1 MMSLEASA
9 MALKSRAEVQLLDV
23 LNQKKA
29 RSASLYLKEE
39 QEKALEDEEDS
50 QQSHARNRIALE
62 ALPASSEEDRMLSEV
77 RQLEEDYFV
86 VGSEDN
92 QSQHKSASEG
102 PSQIELNDV
111 RRRDRHMEAQMQYGE
126 EVKAISEDVEVAI
139 IRAADHVKEVLA
151 TIDER
156 IQEAKVALTN
166 SQLLLASDNESIL
179 SMWKELEAVCQRRTD
194 EIALFAAQLEEIE
207 QTRIHRV
214 RIGLQ
219 RLTCVLMETA
229 HALPPEVERIIEAE
243 AYEVNAVV
251 ICNRRVYADLVA
263 RMDTANVDVFLDARL
278 SWEQGQIRW
287 RHLRHDRAIATFHDT
302 LNSSLFTDP
311 EERQLVLEQIRVFQ
325 EKVHSEQRLA
335 LLKQLE
341 YAGASLTSSQA
352 KEFLEELSATQQYE
366 EEKNQ
371 SFFADLRGLH
381 EAKGGAAKSLRE
393 ALRLELHGFGAM
405 AKEGVVEEA
414 KRTLVALLSDDSM
427 EDFFR
432 AAGGLKTELDTLAKQ
447 LCIADLVY
455 SENLEPVVG
464 SVGVL
469 LSALPLESVMEK
481 QGKEAERKAVQS
493 TLEKIRK
500 ASKSEIMTL
509 LPGLQ
514 TQISMLINLEDMHD
528 SFKGELGD
536 ILAQLDG
543 ILQDYGSLQASG
555 AASPSPLT
563 RTGTMSPINASAGA
577 PSEKTFSPPPSA
589 SVTLNSPKST
599 RKSSAMFG
607 GKVGDSS
614 QSSGNLVDLVAIR
627 KVQRRLGTL
636 LYASELGGPWQQHL
650 HFIADQLQLQ
660 TQANWIVDQ
669 VIARE
674 CDDLMGRRQQES
686 LLLVEEM
693 GKRMEQQSA
702 LLHDRVEKLAKFF
715 LRVVLCMEESVDKVQ
730 YVNLS
735 VMDLLDTLKDNNEE
749 NLAEIETKFTQS
761 CARLRHSPTD
771 SVLRDEFQRSS
782 SLLMLVEE
790 EYRAYD
796 KRVSLAADNN
806 VVAIGKQRLLYLQR
820 LCDHFGLRQLTRL
833 KSDDTFNL
841 DSFLSVQHIEQ
852 MLSLSTDTTTTEQ
865 PASESEPPPEE
876 GTFRT
881 TSGLELAV
889 VLSLAALAQG
899 ILERTEDES
908 RDQDSSE
915 PTEASSEP
923 TEPREHEP
931 NQQADGDGTS
941 EAESDSVQLQQQAVL
956 EKIATEFLVLDV
968 PCSTVES
975 LLATFREA
983 ILSKYDSDAANTCS
997 QTEQARD
1004 ERHAGSAMLLEER
1017 LRVHWPRR
1025 GRLDVQF
1032 YQPRMGE
1039 LLNHQQRQERHMRG
1053 VWIKVGEQQLAFASK
1068 VKEALEHV
1076 EHTRM
1081 MQISFQAQLPLQ
1093 LSLAALQGLE
1103 VKAKKRLGAFKGEA
1117 REKVATLRELTEGD
1131 ISSLLSSCQDF
1142 VRACSSQLFP
1152 DLTSCEIISGCDYH
1166 PEEIAA
1172 TKERLATVEAQ
1183 ARDQISER
1191 ERQILDISTKQ
1202 TQVLDM
1208 WQEFKARYQVCMQSL
1223 AMKEGLGQKFGL
1235 PRRTAQERYRSE
1247 MTRCESR
1254 SAAINELLSSL
1265 GSVASQGNL
1274 QPELTG
1280 YALRILMQLRAKIYH
1295 RGLYFGFLRCPSQLE
1310 PKAVEFNP
1318 AVGQEEGAQ
1327 EAVRDV
1333 EVVDEEDQTL
1343 AVPFLEFADQV
1354 GVRCQE
1360 ETKALY
1366 QHEGKVEELPP
1377 SGVPAALEEY
1387 LSSQLEKAR
1396 AFVVQQEVSYREQV
1410 TSFTHLLN
1418 LVPGVVVM
1426 DFVEQ
1431 AKQQMQRS
1439 ITAVGSAFEAQYQ
1452 SYTQLKSQ
1460 HSLELRPNFCSLNN
1474 AQLLRELEDRE
1485 RVRSESTRLA
1495 LLDLRIQFL
1504 TGQIQLSLVFEARLV
1519 KLFQCLMQL
1528 LDSSVLSLDD
1538 LKPFAGEELPKLKRK
1553 SLKRL
1558 RKVARVNERGDP
1570 KEAKRTAVELQKL
1583 TQNGETSRFPLR
1595 SWPGIPS
1602 FGVQLLWEE
1611 VKADILSKDSV
1622 GLSLDSS
1629 STVKADSTIQD
1640 LVCVP
1645 LVSIDGACVTLL
1657 TPAHRALVRARDS
1670 AYGDYVK
1677 FCGEE
1682 TRCFLESLHERLQ
1695 DEVKWTL
1702 SWEKGIDSMRKQQ
1715 QSDTK

>member
-1 MMSLEASA
+1 MK
-9 MALKSRAEVQLLDV
+9 LKSRAEVQLVDV

-29 RSASLYLKEE
+29 SSASVYLKEE
-39 QEKALEDEEDS
+39 QEKELEDVEEDY
-50 QQSHARNRIALE
+50 QQSHSRNRIALE
-62 ALPASSEEDRMLSEV
+62 ALPASSEEARVISEV
-77 RQLEEDYFV
+77 RQLEDDYYV
-86 VGSEDN
+86 VGSENN
-92 QSQHKSASEG
+92 QIQHKSVSES
-102 PSQIELNDV
+102 PRQIELNDI
-111 RRRDRHMEAQMQYGE
+111 RRRDHHTEAQTQYAE
-126 EVKAISEDVEVAI
+126 EVKVISEDLEVAI
-139 IRAADHVKEVLA
+139 IRVADHVKEVLA
-151 TIDER
+151 AIDEGIR
-156 IQEAKVALTN
+156 EAKVALTN
-166 SQLLLASDNESIL
+166 SQLLLASGNESIL
-179 SMWKELEAVCQRRTD
+179 SMWRGLEAVCQRRTD
-194 EIALFAAQLEEIE
+194 EIAHFAAELEQIE

-243 AYEVNAVV
+243 AHEVNTVV

-287 RHLRHDRAIATFHDT
+287 RHLRHDSAIAKFQET

-311 EERQLVLEQIRVFQ
+311 EERQLVFEQIRVFQ
-325 EKVHSEQRLA
+325 DKVHREQRLDV
-335 LLKQLE
+335 LKQLGD
-341 YAGASLTSSQA
+341 AGASLTSSQG
-352 KEFLEELSATQQYE
+352 KGILEELSATQHYE
-366 EEKNQ
+366 EDKNH
-371 SFFADLRGLH
+371 SFFAELRRLH
-381 EAKGGAAKSLRE
+381 EAKGEAAKTLRE

-405 AKEGVVEEA
+405 AKEGAVEEA

-432 AAGGLKTELDTLAKQ
+432 TAGGLKAELDALAKQ
-447 LCIADLVY
+447 LCIADLIY
-455 SENLEPVVG
+455 NDNLEPVVA

-469 LSALPLESVMEK
+469 CSALPLESVMEK

-500 ASKSEIMTL
+500 ASKGEIMTL

-514 TQISMLINLEDMHD
+514 TQISMLMNLEGMND

-536 ILAQLDG
+536 ILTQLDV
-543 ILQDYGSLQASG
+543 IIQDFASLQASG
-555 AASPSPLT
+555 TASPSPLK
-563 RTGTMSPINASAGA
+563 RTGTMSPINTSAGVA
-577 PSEKTFSPPPSA
+577 SEKTASSPPSV

-599 RKSSAMFG
+599 RKSSAMLG
-607 GKVGDSS
+607 GNTNEST

-636 LYASELGGPWQQHL
+636 LYASELGEPWQQHL

-660 TQANWIVDQ
+660 TQANSIVDQ

-674 CDDLMGRRQQES
+674 CDDLMGKRQQES

-702 LLHDRVEKLAKFF
+702 QLHDQVEKVAKFF
-715 LRVVLCMEESVDKVQ
+715 LRVVLCMEESADKVQ

-749 NLAEIETKFTQS
+749 SLAGLETKFTQS

-771 SVLRDEFQRSS
+771 SVLRDEFQRSLS
-782 SLLMLVEE
+782 FLMLIEE

-796 KRVSLAADNN
+796 KRLSLAADNN

-820 LCDHFGLRQLTRL
+820 LCDFFGLRQLARV

-841 DSFLSVQHIEQ
+841 DYFLSVEHIEKV
-852 MLSLSTDTTTTEQ
+852 LSLSPDTTTTEQ
-865 PASESEPPPEE
+865 SASDSEPPLEE
-876 GTFRT
+876 NTFRT

-889 VLSLAALAQG
+889 VLSLAALVQG

-908 RDQDSSE
+908 GDLDSE
-915 PTEASSEP
+915 RTEASNDP
-923 TEPREHEP
+923 TERREGEQ
-931 NQQADGDGTS
+931 NQHADAT
-941 EAESDSVQLQQQAVL
+941 ESDSDLQQQTVL
-956 EKIATEFLVLDV
+956 EKVATEFLVLDV
-968 PCSTVES
+968 PSSTVET
-975 LLATFREA
+975 LLASFRES

-997 QTEQARD
+997 QTEAVRD
-1004 ERHAGSAMLLEER
+1004 ERHASSAMLLEER
-1017 LRVHWPRR
+1017 LRVHWPRK

-1039 LLNHQQRQERHMRG
+1039 LLNHQQRQERYLRG
-1053 VWIKVGEQQLAFASK
+1053 VWIKVDEQQLAFANK

-1076 EHTRM
+1076 EHTRIT
-1081 MQISFQAQLPLQ
+1081 QISFQAQLPLQ

-1103 VKAKKRLGAFKGEA
+1103 VKAKKHLGVFKGEA
-1117 REKVATLRELTEGD
+1117 RDKVAALRAMTESD

-1172 TKERLATVEAQ
+1172 TKERLAALEAQ

-1202 TQVLDM
+1202 SQVLDI
-1208 WQEFKARYQVCMQSL
+1208 WQDFKARYQVYTQSL

-1235 PRRTAQERYRSE
+1235 PRRAAQERYRSE

-1254 SAAINELLSSL
+1254 SAAIDELLSSL
-1265 GSVASQGNL
+1265 DSVASQGNR
-1274 QPELTG
+1274 PPDLTG

-1295 RGLYFGFLRCPSQLE
+1295 RGMKFGFLRCPSQLE
-1310 PKAVEFNP
+1310 PKAVEYDP
-1318 AVGQEEGAQ
+1318 SVGQEKG
-1327 EAVRDV
+1327 EAIRDV
-1333 EVVDEEDQTL
+1333 EVVDEEDRTL

-1354 GVRCQE
+1354 GLRCQE
-1360 ETKALY
+1360 ETKRLY
-1366 QHEGKVEELPP
+1366 QQEGKMEELPP

-1387 LSSQLEKAR
+1387 LATQLEKAQ

-1410 TSFTHLLN
+1410 ASFVHLLS
-1418 LVPGVVVM
+1418 LVPGIVVM

-1439 ITAVGSAFEAQYQ
+1439 IAAVGCAFEAQYQ
-1452 SYTQLKSQ
+1452 SYTQVKSQ
-1460 HSLELRPNFCSLNN
+1460 HSLELRPNLCSLNN
-1474 AQLLRELEDRE
+1474 AQLLRELEERE

-1495 LLDLRIQFL
+1495 LLGLRIQFL
-1504 TGQIQLSLVFEARLV
+1504 TEQIQLSLVFEARFV
-1519 KLFQCLMQL
+1519 KLCQCLMQL

-1538 LKPFAGEELPKLKRK
+1538 LKSFSQEEPPKVKRK

-1558 RKVARVNERGDP
+1558 RKVARVNEHGDP
-1570 KEAKRTAVELQKL
+1570 KEVKRTSVEQQKL
-1583 TQNGETSRFPLR
+1583 TQNGETPRFPLR
-1595 SWPGIPS
+1595 SWPRIPS
-1602 FGVQLLWEE
+1602 FGVKVLWEE
-1611 VKADILSKDSV
+1611 VKAEVLAKDST

-1629 STVKADSTIQD
+1629 SSTASTVQD
-1640 LVCVP
+1640 LACIP

-1657 TPAHRALVRARDS
+1657 TSAHRALVRVRDS
-1670 AYGDYVK
+1670 AYGDYVN
-1677 FCGEE
+1677 FCSEA
-1682 TRCFLESLHERLQ
+1682 TRCFLEHLHERLE

-1715 QSDTK
+1715 KTG